1 MNLDVLFEDN
11 HCLAVNKPAGMLS
24 QEDISREPSLVE
36 SARSYLKTRYAKPG
50 NVYLGLLHRLDRPVS
65 GVMLLARTSKAAG
78 RLSAQFRSGAIK
90 KLYWAVVEGVPPDEG
105 NWADVIAKDRR
116 LNRSEVVSPGGDCGK
131 EARVGFRVMNRWT
144 RFAKL
149 ELHPATG
156 RSHQLRVQLAARG
169 FPIAGDAKYG
179 ARTRL
184 TALDGRLRI
193 ALHARE
199 LTFTH
204 PVSRAA
210 ISVQAPPQ
218 GDWPEPLPAWW
229 E

>member
-11 HCLAVNKPAGMLS
+11 HCVAVNKPAGMLS
-24 QEDISREPSLVE
+24 QGDISREPSVALRVE
-36 SARSYLKTRYAKPG
+36 DYLRTKYAKPG
-50 NVYLGLLHRLDRPVS
+50 KVYVGLLHRLDRPVS
-65 GVMLLARTSKAAG
+65 GVMLLAKTSKAAS
-78 RLSAQFRSGAIK
+78 RLSAEFRSRTIG
-90 KLYWAVVEGVPPDEG
+90 KLYWAIVEGMPPDEG
-105 NWADVIAKDRR
+105 EWADVLEKDGR
-116 LNRSEVVSPGGDCGK
+116 LNRSGVTSPGSDSGK
-131 EARVGFRVMNRWT
+131 EARVSFRVLKRWK

-149 ELHPATG
+149 ELRPATG
-156 RSHQLRVQLAARG
+156 RSHQLRVQLASRG
-169 FPIAGDAKYG
+169 FPIAGDAKYR
-179 ARTRL
+179 AKTRL

-204 PVSRAA
+204 PTRRVA
-210 ISVQAPPQ
+210 ISVEAPLP